1 MYYFGSMD
9 TAADAAKP
17 RKIIIDT
24 DPGIDDAM
32 AIFYALSSPKLDVLA
47 LTTVFGNT
55 HTATSTINAL
65 RLLDIAGRPEIPVA
79 HGAADNLTSTYRG
92 PADFV
97 HGGDGQGN
105 TYLPE
110 SARKAVGVS
119 APELIVQMVNAHPGE
134 ITLVPLGPLTNIAL
148 AMQLDPQLPTKLD
161 QIVMMGGNAFCAG
174 NATAGAEANIY
185 NDPEA
190 ADIVLGAACR
200 LVMVGLDVTHKVV
213 MYPHHLMQISE
224 IKAPPAQHLAKI
236 IPFYSVFQSTVSG
249 VEELVIHD
257 STTITYLLAPELFT
271 WVELPVRVDCG
282 HSVCRGSTL
291 ISDRW
296 TKHDSNFHGRP
307 NVRILTDVDAEA
319 AVNLELAHLRY

>member
-1 MYYFGSMD
+1 MSI
-9 TAADAAKP
+9 AANATKP
-17 RKIIIDT
+17 SKIIIDT

-47 LTTVFGNT
+47 LTTIFGNT
-55 HTATSTINAL
+55 HTTTSTINAL
-65 RLLDIAGRPEIPVA
+65 RLLDIAGRSEIPVA
-79 HGAADNLTSTYRG
+79 QGAADNLTGTYRG

-97 HGGDGQGN
+97 HGEDGQGN
-105 TYLPE
+105 THLPE
-110 SARKAVGVS
+110 SERTAIAAS
-119 APELIVQMVNAHPGE
+119 AAELIVELVNAQPGE

-148 AMQLDPQLPTKLD
+148 AIQLDPQLPAKLD
-161 QIVMMGGNAFCAG
+161 QIVLMGGNAFCAG

-190 ADIVLGAACR
+190 ADVVLGAACR

-213 MYPHHLMQISE
+213 MYPHHLRQISE
-224 IKAPPAQHLAKI
+224 IETPTAQHLAKI
-236 IPFYSVFQSTVSG
+236 IPFYSVFQTMVSG

-257 STTITYLLAPELFT
+257 STTITYLLSPQLFT

-282 HSVCRGSTL
+282 QSVCRGNTL

-296 TKHDSNFHGRP
+296 TKHDGNFQGRP
-307 NVRILTDVDAEA
+307 NVRILTDVDADA